1 MSHANISGKVCRKL
15 AGVEIDESRKRKAER
30 IEEAVAGAGRP
41 KKKTKKSDDG
51 WARRQVLRQLR
62 HDLDPE
68 VEEGPDEQRHHPL
81 QRVRAQEEEAR
92 KGGPRG
98 RPRQYTPEE
107 RKERRQ
113 EEQRL
118 YKKTPAG
125 KASHKAAVARYRKTD
140 KGKATQARWT
150 KTRAE
155 NLKAATRKKRERAR
169 EERMAQGMLPTG
181 YGEHKPPDPSEARHS
196 AHKDGLEEKQ
206 LTLLVNLTE
215 SPGEVTPLIF
225 ASADE
230 RFCCPLKHADRIY
243 FGRAVDQTFTHEVG
257 RRDAKFWHVGTRV
270 SIAITVEQSRSSL
283 DPTRPM
289 RMERLPADLA
299 KDALNE
305 IGDLVGRGV
314 FTRET
319 RRGGKA
325 SRALIVIGGGEEERA
340 MAQAEFERL
349 AGRTWKVIE
358 QTVRKARASFVRAQ
372 INVYPSKNL

>member
-1 MSHANISGKVCRKL
+1 MSHANISEKFAENSRAL
-15 AGVEIDESRKRKAER
+15 RSTSRKRKKAER

-140 KGKATQARWT
+140 KGKATQAMDEDAGWS
-150 KTRAE
+150 

-196 AHKDGLEEKQ
+196 AHEDGLEEKQ

-230 RFCCPLKHADRIY
+230 RFCCPLKHADRS
-243 FGRAVDQTFTHEVG
+243 T
-257 RRDAKFWHVGTRV
+257 
-270 SIAITVEQSRSSL
+270 L
-283 DPTRPM
+283 
-289 RMERLPADLA
+289 
-299 KDALNE
+299 
-305 IGDLVGRGV
+305 
-314 FTRET
+314 
-319 RRGGKA
+319 
-325 SRALIVIGGGEEERA
+325 EER
-340 MAQAEFERL
+340 
-349 AGRTWKVIE
+349 
-358 QTVRKARASFVRAQ
+358 
-372 INVYPSKNL
+372 